1 MPLFDENSNKLIIHG
16 MKKWKGRHNR
26 FVKISKLV
34 PNYTPKQIASHWKNY
49 LDPNLCLDTLEYE
62 EKKFIAEWIR
72 KYRTSSGVIHWK
84 YVVNDLKIRFG
95 KRHSENKVKN
105 YWNARIKREKKF
117 KNKGQKEIKDENN
130 EQEQGKEMY
139 TEGNERKFIF
149 HFVSSEDFLPRR
161 PSKITIASLLN
172 FDNL

>member
-95 KRHSENKVKN
+95 KRHSENK
-105 YWNARIKREKKF
+105 
-117 KNKGQKEIKDENN
+117 IKDENN